1 MTRWIFLV
9 VLILGISIYA
19 STINS
24 AHGIGL
30 EARTKEG
37 KLIAS
42 IGDQSSKR
50 NPFELGLWAIPV
62 FISNA
67 IFFSLLLLY
76 YRKKFP
82 PALLKTISF
91 IINFEISRKVSFLI
105 LVIFLGIFI
114 IYGIDKIE
122 NPEEPS
128 WGDYSGAIQAIANPD
143 FTSILGIFTNF
154 RYILHFIS
162 LHAFGNMKIIA
173 FGASISLFIL
183 TYLLILEITKKRF
196 AGIISLA
203 VLLQSELFLKYST
216 TITYDNLWTFF
227 YVLSLYLVFKK
238 WYLPVISQ
246 LLSIMSKQ
254 LSALF
259 IPLSLFFI
267 YRASTKENKKKLLI
281 SYLAL
286 FCILIIVETKFYSIP
301 TNTLFLNEFLTGLS
315 SLAIFLR
322 FDWFVII
329 FILPII
335 VCLFI
340 CSRNGFQ
347 QADSFMILLSG
358 ILWSGPLLAGF
369 TDYTNQP
376 YRYVPLVV
384 FFAISIGVLFSSKN
398 IQQPLGKKN
407 YVSNIVFL
415 STLVIIIPSLLFVVF
430 PAIITGS
437 YRLVL

>member
-1 MTRWIFLV
+1 MTRWVSLL
-9 VLILGISIYA
+9 VLILVLSMYA
-19 STINS
+19 GTINS

-37 KLIAS
+37 KLFAS

-62 FISNA
+62 LITNA

-82 PALLKTISF
+82 LTLLKTISF
-91 IINFEISRKVSFLI
+91 ITNFEISRKVSFLI
-105 LVIFLGIFI
+105 ITIFLVIFI
-114 IYGIDKIE
+114 IYGIVKIE
-122 NPEEPS
+122 YPEELS
-128 WGDYSGAIQAIANPD
+128 WGDYTSVIQTIKNPD
-143 FTSILGIFTNF
+143 FTSIISTFANF

-162 LHAFGNMKIIA
+162 LNVFGNIRIIS
-173 FGASISLFIL
+173 FVASISLFLL
-183 TYLLILEITKKRF
+183 TYLLTLEITKKRF

-203 VLLQSELFLKYST
+203 VLLQSNLFLKYST
-216 TITYDNLWTFF
+216 TITYDNLWTLF

-267 YRASTKENKKKLLI
+267 YRASTKESKKKLLV

-286 FCILIIVETKFYSIP
+286 FGFLIIIQTKFYGISA
-301 TNTLFLNEFLTGLS
+301 NSLFFNEFLTGFA

-329 FILPII
+329 FLLPVII
-335 VCLFI
+335 GLFI
-340 CSRNGFQ
+340 CSRTGFR
-347 QADSFMILLSG
+347 QADSLMVLLSG
-358 ILWSGPLLAGF
+358 ILWSSPLLAGF
-369 TDYTNQP
+369 TIFTNQP
-376 YRYVPLVV
+376 YRFVPLVV
-384 FFAISIGVLFSSKN
+384 FFAISVGVLFSSKN
-398 IQQPLGKKN
+398 VKQPLEKKN
-407 YVSNIVFL
+407 YLSNIVFL
-415 STLVIIIPSLLFVVF
+415 STLVIIIPSLLFIIF

-437 YRLVL
+437 YRLVI